1 MVFMQF
7 YDKIP
12 VNYQDLAVPVY
23 FYLYIF
29 GIYVLIFTAIFGALE
44 HSKTHCKHRI
54 LNTVYGSDHDDNK
67 Q

>member
-23 FYLYIF
+23 FLPVYIWYLCLDFYCNIWCF
-29 GIYVLIFTAIFGALE
+29 RA
-44 HSKTHCKHRI
+44 
-54 LNTVYGSDHDDNK
+54 
-67 Q
+67 